1 MSHSSD
7 ELCRLTATEAVL
19 RLKRRELT
27 PLDLIDAAARRIAQ
41 VEPAINALPTLCLER
56 ARAHAQRLMRGDG
69 REAEAEPGWLAGLPV
84 AIKDLADVA
93 GVRTT
98 YGSPIFRDHV
108 PAHSH
113 PVVERIERK
122 GGIVIA
128 KSNTPEFGAGGS
140 TFNEVFGRTRN
151 PWNTA
156 LTPGGSTGGGA
167 AALAAGEVWLAHGT
181 DHAGSLRRP
190 ATYCSVVG
198 LRPSPGRVTRGT
210 SNNLFSPLSV
220 QGPMA
225 RNVADVAL
233 FLDTMAGLCAR
244 DPLTFE
250 APQRSFAA
258 AVARPV
264 APKRVAFTAD
274 FGGKLPVDRETRE
287 ICAAAA
293 RRFEDL
299 GAIVEEAA
307 PDLGDIE
314 PAFLSLR
321 SQHFVVERELMLAT
335 HRDQIK
341 PDIVWNTERGLR
353 ASPNELAAA
362 ERERAALFRRA
373 AAFFATYDL
382 LVSPGAS
389 TPAFDV
395 ELRMPATIDGK
406 KLENYLSASLI
417 TAATTMMALPSIA
430 MPCGF
435 DRYGRPVG
443 LQMVGRHRGE
453 AELLQAA
460 ALFEQA
466 MGLSAQVPIDPRPGT
481 VPPIS

>member
-1 MSHSSD
+1 MSSHAD
-7 ELCRLTATEAVL
+7 ELCRLTATETVL
-19 RLKRRELT
+19 RLKRREIT
-27 PLDLIDAAARRIAQ
+27 PLDLIDAAAHRIEA
-41 VEPAINALPTLCLER
+41 VEPQINALPTRCIER
-56 ARAHAQRLMRGDG
+56 ARAHAERLMRGAD
-69 REAEAEPGWLAGLPV
+69 REAEAEPGWLGGLPV

-108 PAHSH
+108 PTTSH

-122 GGIVIA
+122 GGIVVA

-156 LTPGGSTGGGA
+156 LTSGGSTGGGA
-167 AALAAGEVWLAHGT
+167 AALAAGEVWLAHGS

-225 RNVADVAL
+225 RNVPDVAL
-233 FLDTMAGLCAR
+233 FLDAMAGLCPR

-250 APQRSFAA
+250 APQQSFGD
-258 AVARPV
+258 AVASPV
-264 APKRVAFTAD
+264 APKRVAYTAD
-274 FGGKLPVDRETRE
+274 FGGKVPVDRETRE
-287 ICAAAA
+287 ICAKAA

-299 GAIVEEAA
+299 GAVVEEAA
-307 PDLGDIE
+307 PDLGNISA
-314 PAFLSLR
+314 AFLALR

-335 HRDQIK
+335 HRELIK
-341 PDIVWNTERGLR
+341 PDIIWNTERGLR
-353 ASPNELAAA
+353 QTPSELAAA

-373 AAFFATYDL
+373 ANFFATYDL
-382 LVSPGAS
+382 LVTPGAS

-395 ELRMPATIDGK
+395 ELRMPAAVDGK
-406 KLENYLSASLI
+406 KLENYLGASLI
-417 TAATTMMALPSIA
+417 TAATTMMAVPSIA
-430 MPCGF
+430 LPCGF
-435 DRYGRPVG
+435 DRHGRPVG
-443 LQMVGRHRGE
+443 LQLVGRHRGE
-453 AELLQAA
+453 ARLLQAA
-460 ALFEQA
+460 LLFEQA
-466 MGLSAQVPIDPRPGT
+466 MQLSALVPIDPRAGS
-481 VPPIS
+481 VPAS

>member
-1 MSHSSD
+1 MSSSHG

-19 RLKRRELT
+19 RLKRSEIT
-27 PLDLIDAAARRIAQ
+27 PLDLIDAAVRRIAE
-41 VEPAINALPTLCLER
+41 VEPDINALPTLCFDR
-56 ARAHAQRLMRGDG
+56 ARDHAKRLM
-69 REAEAEPGWLAGLPV
+69 AERNPPAEGEPGWLGGLPV
-84 AIKDLADVA
+84 SIKDPNDVA
-93 GVRTT
+93 SVRTT

-108 PAHSH
+108 PARSH
-113 PVVERIERK
+113 PLVERIERK

-167 AALAAGEVWLAHGT
+167 AGLAAGEIWLAHGS

-190 ATYCSVVG
+190 ATYCSVIG
-198 LRPSPGRVTRGT
+198 LRPSAGRVTRGT
-210 SNNLFSPLSV
+210 SNNLFSPLAV

-225 RNVADVAL
+225 RNVPDVAL
-233 FLDTMAGLCAR
+233 FLDTMAGLCPR
-244 DPLTFE
+244 DPLTFD
-250 APQRSFAA
+250 APHRSFAD
-258 AVARPV
+258 AVASPV

-274 FGGKLPVDRETRE
+274 FGGKVPVDRETRE

-293 RRFEDL
+293 RRFEEL
-299 GAIVEEAA
+299 GAVVEEAA
-307 PDLGDIE
+307 PDLGNIAQ
-314 PAFLSLR
+314 AFLALR
-321 SQHFVVERELMLAT
+321 SQHFVVERELLLAT

-341 PDIVWNTERGLR
+341 PDIIWNTEHGLR
-353 ASPNELAAA
+353 QSPSELAAA
-362 ERERAALFRRA
+362 ERERAALFRRVVE
-373 AAFFATYDL
+373 FFETSDL

-406 KLENYLSASLI
+406 KLENYLGSSLI
-417 TAATTMMALPSIA
+417 TGATTLMALPSIA

-435 DRYGRPVG
+435 DQHGRPVG

-460 ALFEQA
+460 RLFEQVV
-466 MGLSAQVPIDPRPGT
+466 GLSSLVPIDPRRGA
-481 VPPIS
+481 VPPAG